1 MRLVVKLL
9 LQFMQYNSDNVNQE
23 AFFYSKFYF
32 DKVHVDI

>member
-9 LQFMQYNSDNVNQE
+9 LQFMQYNLDNVNQE
-23 AFFYSKFYF
+23 TFCKFHF